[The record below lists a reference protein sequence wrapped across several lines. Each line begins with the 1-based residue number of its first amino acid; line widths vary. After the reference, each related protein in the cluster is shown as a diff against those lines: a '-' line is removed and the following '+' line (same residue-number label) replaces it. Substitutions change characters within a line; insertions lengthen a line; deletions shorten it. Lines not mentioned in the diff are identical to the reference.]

1 LSLGATTAVLRN
13 LTLDIKLDEEKSKH
27 VGFTQ
32 QNGFGLAIFAQFVE
46 ACKGTAMPV
55 TPCCWLAR

>member
-1 LSLGATTAVLRN
+1 
-13 LTLDIKLDEEKSKH
+13 LDEEKSKH